1 MNKIKVL
8 LVEDEAVLASI
19 VKETLDA
26 RGFELTLA
34 ANGVEGWSFFNNNKP
49 DICVI
54 DVMMPRKDGFS
65 LVEDI
70 RKVDKLIPI
79 IFLTAKTQTPDV
91 IKGFETGADD
101 YMKKPFSMEELILRL
116 KSLNR
121 RSNLQ
126 EPANSS
132 SPSVTANN
140 KVGNF
145 YFDHHRLE
153 LMDNGKAVSLSQR
166 EADLLKL
173 LIDNKNQLLDRKTA
187 LLKIWGDDNPFNARS
202 MDVYITRLRKY
213 LLSDTTVQILNIR
226 GFGYKLID

>member
-1 MNKIKVL
+1 MNEIKVL

-26 RGFELTLA
+26 RGFELTIA
-34 ANGVEGWSFFNNNKP
+34 SNGVEGWSLFNTNKP
-49 DICVI
+49 DVCVI

-70 RKVDKLIPI
+70 RKVDTMVPI
-79 IFLTAKTQTPDV
+79 IFLTAKTQTADV

-121 RSNLQ
+121 RRSIP
-126 EPANSS
+126 EPSS
-132 SPSVTANN
+132 TPTPATNEI
-140 KVGNF
+140 GNF
-145 YFDHHRLE
+145 YFDHNRLE
-153 LMDNGKAVSLSQR
+153 LINNGKAISLSQR
-166 EADLLKL
+166 EADLFKL
-173 LIDNKNQLLDRKTA
+173 LIDHKNQLLDRKTA
-187 LLKIWGDDNPFNARS
+187 LLKIWGEDNSFNTRS

-213 LLSDTTVQILNIR
+213 LVNDSTVQILNIR

>member
-26 RGFELTLA
+26 RGFELTIA

-70 RKVDKLIPI
+70 RKVNKLIPI
-79 IFLTAKTQTPDV
+79 IFLTAKTQTADV
-91 IKGFETGADD
+91 IKGFDTGADD

-121 RSNLQ
+121 RNNLQ
-126 EPANSS
+126 HLDNSS
-132 SPSVTANN
+132 SSSVTAN

-213 LLSDTTVQILNIR
+213 LLTDTTVQILNIR

>member
-26 RGFELTLA
+26 RGFELTIA

-70 RKVDKLIPI
+70 RKVNKLIPI
-79 IFLTAKTQTPDV
+79 IFLTAKTQTADV
-91 IKGFETGADD
+91 IKGFQTGADD

-121 RSNLQ
+121 RTSLQ

-132 SPSVTANN
+132 SSPVMAIN

-166 EADLLKL
+166 EADLLQL

-187 LLKIWGDDNPFNARS
+187 LLKIWGDDTPSNARS

-213 LLSDTTVQILNIR
+213 LLSDTTVQILNVR